1 MDSMNSMYNNAMYH
15 VLTTTRP
22 ARVWYLT
29 PWLGLYFSFRTWS
42 DSTLIPETP
51 APCTANCA

>member
-1 MDSMNSMYNNAMYH
+1 MDSMNSMYKMYH